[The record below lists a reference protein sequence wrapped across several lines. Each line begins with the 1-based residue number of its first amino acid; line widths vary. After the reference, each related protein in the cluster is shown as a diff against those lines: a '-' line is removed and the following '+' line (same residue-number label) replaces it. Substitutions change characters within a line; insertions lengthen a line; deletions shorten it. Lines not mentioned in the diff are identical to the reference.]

1 MDAFRNFLRG
11 WLGRALLAG
20 VLVIFVVTMF
30 WSATPPGTRG
40 EIAEVNGEPIFA
52 AELDQAVETIMSRYE
67 GKIDR
72 KTLEE
77 VIKREDVLESL
88 IRQRA
93 LVDVSRDLGLL
104 AHPHLVQ
111 ETIQGMDGFKD
122 AAGKFSPELFQQL
135 IQRNGY
141 ANAAEFRKRISEELL
156 SQQLTG
162 ALRDS
167 SFVTRQDIELL
178 TRIGEQQRDV
188 AWLVLS
194 PAAFAPAVSV
204 TDADVQARYDANPAG
219 YMSEEQFAIDYVQ
232 IDLDD
237 YAASQQI
244 SEADLRAKYDQ
255 MVSQANQNAERH
267 VAHILIATGKDRND
281 QQAKARADEVIAK
294 LAAGESFVK
303 VAAQYSDDAG
313 TRDHGGDLGF
323 IGVGVLDAPLDSA
336 LSHLKV
342 NDVSAAVKSDDGYH
356 LLKLL
361 AVRAVETPPFALAR
375 DGILA
380 SLRRDRARE
389 KYDALLEDLGTQ
401 MYESDNLQDPAAKLG
416 LQVRSTGLFGR
427 TGGPGIAANP
437 KVLKE
442 LMSADVLEDGRNSG
456 VIQVTADQAVVLH
469 LKEHRKPSRRPFAE
483 VAAMVRTELLA
494 ERAAALAQQK
504 VKALRDAVV
513 AGQTLD
519 AVAAANA
526 LVVQRVAGARRV
538 SQGVPREILQAA
550 FKAKVLAGKPDVVET
565 IALADGSHALMA
577 VGNQVDGNL
586 LTTTPEDIA
595 SRRAQLAVEFGRIDF
610 THFVEQS
617 AADAKVT
624 RVRAKDA
631 KDDGKQE
638 DQVPGKQG

>member
-11 WLGRALLAG
+11 WFGRALLAG

-52 AELDQAVETIMSRYE
+52 AELDQAVETVMSRYE

-72 KTLEE
+72 KTLEQM
-77 VIKREDVLESL
+77 IKREDVLESL
-88 IRQRA
+88 IRQRV
-93 LVDVSRDLGLL
+93 LVDVSRDLGLV
-104 AHPHLVQ
+104 AHPRLIQ
-111 ETIQGMDGFKD
+111 DSIQGMDGFKD

-141 ANAAEFRKRISEELL
+141 ANAAEFRKRIGEELL
-156 SQQLTG
+156 SQQLNG
-162 ALRDS
+162 ALTDS
-167 SFVTRQDIELL
+167 SFATRQDLELL

-188 AWLVLS
+188 AWFVLS

-204 TDADVQARYDANPAG
+204 ADADVQARYDANPAG
-219 YMSEEQFAIDYVQ
+219 YLSEEQFAIDYVQ
-232 IDLDD
+232 VDLDD
-237 YAASQQI
+237 YAASQQV
-244 SEADLRAKYDQ
+244 SESDVRAKYEQ
-255 MVSQANQNAERH
+255 MVAQANLNAERH
-267 VAHILIATGKDRND
+267 VAHILVATGKDRND

-303 VAAQYSDDAG
+303 VAAQFSDDAG

-323 IGVGVLDAPLDSA
+323 IGAGVLDAPLDGA
-336 LSHLKV
+336 LSRLKV
-342 NDVSAAVKSDDGYH
+342 NDVSAAVKSTDGYH

-361 AVRAVETPPFALAR
+361 EVRAVETPPFALAR

-380 SLRRDRARE
+380 GLRRDKARE

-401 MYESDNLQDPAAKLG
+401 MYENDNLQDPAAKLG

-427 TGGPGIAANP
+427 AGGPGIAANP
-437 KVLKE
+437 QVLKE

-456 VIQVTADQAVVLH
+456 VIRVTAEQAVVLH

-483 VAAMVRTELLA
+483 VAATVRAELLA

-504 VKALRDAVV
+504 AQALRDAVL

-526 LVVQRVAGARRV
+526 LVVQRVAGVRRV
-538 SQGVPREILQAA
+538 SQDVPREILQAA
-550 FKAKVLAGKPDVVET
+550 FKAKVVAGKPAVVDT
-565 IALADGSHALMA
+565 IALADGSHALIS
-577 VGNQVDGNL
+577 VGNQVDGTL
-586 LTTTPEDIA
+586 LTASPEEIA
-595 SRRAQLAVEFGRIDF
+595 SRRGQLAVAFGRIDF

-617 AADAKVT
+617 AADSEVT
-624 RVRAKDA
+624 RIHGNDKKDEGKLEDPVPAK
-631 KDDGKQE
+631 KG
-638 DQVPGKQG
+638 